1 MTCAL
6 PGTVPTSR
14 DDKRHTL
21 SYHGDVRTY
30 RWSEKKNEQL
40 KQSRGI
46 SFEDVVL
53 ALESGGLLDVL
64 IHPNPRQYPNQK
76 VLVVAVMEYVYLV
89 PHVEESDYMFL
100 KTIIPSR
107 KATRDYGRKDK
118 P

>member
-1 MTCAL
+1 
-6 PGTVPTSR
+6 V
-14 DDKRHTL
+14 K
-21 SYHGDVRTY
+21 TY

-64 IHPNPRQYPNQK
+64 AHPNPRRYPNQK

-89 PHVEESDYMFL
+89 PHVEEPSYVFL

-107 KATRDYGRKDK
+107 KATRDYGSRGGK
-118 P
+118 